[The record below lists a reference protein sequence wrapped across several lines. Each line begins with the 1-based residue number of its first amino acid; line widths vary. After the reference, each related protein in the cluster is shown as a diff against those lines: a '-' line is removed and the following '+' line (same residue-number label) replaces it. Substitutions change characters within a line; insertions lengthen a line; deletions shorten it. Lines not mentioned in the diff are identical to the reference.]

1 MAVSCYTLIS
11 CRKCTANFTIAIIL
25 GSDTLRHYLINY
37 ARPLIYTTFL
47 SYPALALVRSSY
59 KLLQSG
65 QTVVLQENLHN
76 LTRTLFQCLLGLYG
90 TSTAVRSLLKIP
102 HACPESPIFA
112 IQVQRPRHLANML
125 QSRGMMVRPVVPPTV
140 PLGTERVRVCLHAG
154 NTVAEIQ
161 RLVDALEEWCD
172 SRLSELM
179 ENHKP
184 QAMHM
189 AKL

>member
-1 MAVSCYTLIS
+1 MCITDCAV
-11 CRKCTANFTIAIIL
+11 AIIL
-25 GSDTLRHYLINY
+25 GSPTLRHYLINY

-65 QTVVLQENLHN
+65 QTVALQEHLHN
-76 LTRTLFQCLLGLYG
+76 LTGSLFQCLVSLYS
-90 TSTAVRSLLKIP
+90 TSAAVRTLLKIP
-102 HACPESPIFA
+102 HACPESPIFS
-112 IQVQRPRHLANML
+112 IQLEHPRDLAMIL

-154 NTVAEIQ
+154 NTVSQIQ
-161 RLVDALEEWCD
+161 RLVDVLETWCER
-172 SRLSELM
+172 RLSEMDRGHAALTM
-179 ENHKP
+179 
-184 QAMHM
+184 AV